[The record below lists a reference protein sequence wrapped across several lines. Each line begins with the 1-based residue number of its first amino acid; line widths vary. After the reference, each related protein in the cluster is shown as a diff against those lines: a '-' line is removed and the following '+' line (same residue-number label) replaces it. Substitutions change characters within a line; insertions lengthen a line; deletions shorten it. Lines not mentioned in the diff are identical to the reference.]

1 MTDLLLSK
9 KERDL
14 VFRRIE
20 TLQSELKRVS
30 DNANYY
36 QDLLVETR
44 RDMIDIFNLSGAKTE
59 VADMETVDDAWRRMI
74 NSVKA
79 ELKKPKIK
87 G

>member
-14 VFRRIE
+14 VFKRIE

-74 NSVKA
+74 NSIKT
-79 ELKKPKIK
+79 ELAKD
-87 G
+87 

>member
-14 VFRRIE
+14 VFKRIE

-74 NSVKA
+74 NSIKA
-79 ELKKPKIK
+79 ELAKD
-87 G
+87 